1 MAFICNL
8 GWHTKVS
15 VFVLLMTRMN
25 NTNPNKKLGW
35 SQFPCYTGNTRR
47 STLVKHIICLQL
59 DTDYMANIH
68 WIVFF
73 NDNLLNYLG
82 CIAPKHL
89 QIIRLLNISTCSVP
103 DEGYSMNALCALY
116 LISTFLSN
124 YINACFKVRRKVRY
138 CPYVLFRIVLA
149 DEWFVLFWLVILW
162 INTI

>member
-1 MAFICNL
+1 MMNDLTYLYVFMVNICSYCWHLGYWTCLSLFLLSYFWIGKFWMAFICNL

-35 SQFPCYTGNTRR
+35 SQFPCYTDNTRR
-47 STLVKHIICLQL
+47 STLVKYIICLQL

-89 QIIRLLNISTCSVP
+89 QIIRL
-103 DEGYSMNALCALY
+103 
-116 LISTFLSN
+116 
-124 YINACFKVRRKVRY
+124 
-138 CPYVLFRIVLA
+138 
-149 DEWFVLFWLVILW
+149 
-162 INTI
+162 